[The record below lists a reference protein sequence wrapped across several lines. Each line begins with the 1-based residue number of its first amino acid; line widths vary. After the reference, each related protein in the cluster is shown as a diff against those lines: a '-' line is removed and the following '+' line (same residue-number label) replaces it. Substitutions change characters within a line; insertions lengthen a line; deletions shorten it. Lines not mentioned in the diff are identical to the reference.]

1 LQSQFELLELIVEN
15 RVSSVPHSVDQ
26 LDMGNL
32 LVGTS
37 PAIPDPLLPNGYDFS
52 TDSESDYRISEIRDI
67 QQYLGENDLLS
78 DDEGDY
84 RQVEFFALNRI

>member
-1 LQSQFELLELIVEN
+1 
-15 RVSSVPHSVDQ
+15 
-26 LDMGNL
+26 MGNL

-37 PAIPDPLLPNGYDFS
+37 PTIPESLLANGFDFS

-67 QQYLGENDLLS
+67 QQYLDENDLLS

-84 RQVEFFALNRI
+84 